1 MHFAAFAAAVLAVA
15 APGDAPNSDAVNS
28 AATVLLDFRADWC
41 GPCRSMDPVVGA
53 LAGEGLPVRRVN
65 IDQERAL
72 ADKFGVQGI
81 PCFVMLVNGKE
92 VDRVVGATDRGRLEA
107 MFSRNGV
114 GAQVNNARAQS
125 PSLGSQAK
133 SIPFPAANRPSR
145 NASRDVDDSL
155 DAPRLD
161 NSVRSRGSDRAPK
174 TDDMLARADANPP
187 ARGSLPTTGA
197 EAMHDKLIRA
207 SVRLKIEDA
216 TGNSVGSGTIV
227 DARDGEALII
237 TCGHVFRDAVKGG
250 QIRVDLFG
258 PNAPKGVPGHLIDY
272 DLKSEVGVLRIE
284 TNYPVAVAR
293 MAPAGFKLQKGDD
306 VISIGCDGGADATV
320 KETKVTSVNR
330 YSGAEN
336 VEVDF
341 QPVQGRSGGG
351 LFTPDGLVVGVC
363 YAADPEASE
372 GLFAALPAL
381 CSELEHNGLSFVCR
395 SPNDLSAVGSR
406 RAVARGADQ
415 SDVASILK
423 SQVASPERQSAT
435 GAATPASDGRLP
447 ANEQAALDAIRSK
460 AKGAELIC
468 IVHPEG
474 DPQGKSEIFV
484 LDHVSQNFMHQLA
497 AERSKNTQQLT
508 SLEVPRSVA
517 KIDETQPAKRAV
529 KLAPPDTSRW
539 WADVIDR

>member
-1 MHFAAFAAAVLAVA
+1 MYFAAFAAALLAVA

-65 IDQERAL
+65 IDQERTL

-114 GAQVNNARAQS
+114 GVQVNNARAQS
-125 PSLGSQAK
+125 PSLGPQAK
-133 SIPFPAANRPSR
+133 AIPFPAANRKADA
-145 NASRDVDDSL
+145 NRDADDDGL

-161 NSVRSRGSDRAPK
+161 SSIRSRGSDRAPK
-174 TDDMLARADANPP
+174 TDDVLARADNSPSV
-187 ARGSLPTTGA
+187 RRSLPTTGA

-207 SVRLKIEDA
+207 SVRLKIEDE

-272 DLKSEVGVLRIE
+272 DLKSEVGILRIE

-336 VEVDF
+336 VEVAF

-395 SPNDLSAVGSR
+395 NSNDLSAVGSR

-415 SDVASILK
+415 SDVANILK
-423 SQVASPERQSAT
+423 NQAASPERQSAAV
-435 GAATPASDGRLP
+435 AATPATDGRLP
-447 ANEQAALDAIRSK
+447 ATEQAALDAIRSK

-468 IVHPEG
+468 IVHPAG

-484 LDHVSQNFMHQLA
+484 LDHVSENFMHQLA
-497 AERSKNTQQLT
+497 QERNKTSQQLT
-508 SLEVPRSVA
+508 SLEIPRGSEKV
-517 KIDETQPAKRAV
+517 ETQPTKRAV
-529 KLAPPDTSRW
+529 KLTPPDTSRW